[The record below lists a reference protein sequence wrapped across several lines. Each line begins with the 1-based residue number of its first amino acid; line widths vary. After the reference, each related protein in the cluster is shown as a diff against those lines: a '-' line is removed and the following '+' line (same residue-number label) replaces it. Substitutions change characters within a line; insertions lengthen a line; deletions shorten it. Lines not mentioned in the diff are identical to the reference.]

1 VEEPLVAITEL
12 EIDVDQIEHIGKKNK
27 TTVKFKHG
35 DIEYIRFKS
44 DTEYFEKITQSNGTL
59 ILNVVG
65 KARVNEY
72 KGRQTPQIEIYDLEV
87 VRTKKKELVF

>member
-1 VEEPLVAITEL
+1 
-12 EIDVDQIEHIGKKNK
+12 HIGKKNK
-27 TTVKFKHG
+27 TTVKFKYG

-44 DTEYFEKITQSNGTL
+44 DTEYFEKLTQSNGTL

-65 KARVNEY
+65 KAKVNEY